1 MRKGLIAVG
10 VLVVAGGVTAVL
22 YSKSNSSKTNGFK
35 TVSVARGSVV
45 EKALAIGAIRPKREI
60 AVKSKISGI
69 VKTSFRE
76 IGDKVKPGDPLF
88 EILPDPT
95 PMELTEARREV
106 EIARNVFE
114 QAKKKYDRSLTLKD
128 QGVLST
134 QDWDQADKDV
144 QDAQIRLS
152 LSTER
157 LALIEKGRVKGDR
170 QGDRLSVESVIRA
183 PIAGTVLEL
192 LVNEGDPV
200 VPLTSYQAG
209 TALTNL
215 ADMNTLVF
223 KGTVDEIDVG
233 KLHEGM
239 AAHIKIGALPDAKVE
254 GKIYKISPKSK
265 TAEGATLFDVEI
277 ELLPAKD
284 VVLRAG
290 YSANAE
296 IAVREKHAV
305 LVVPERLVTFADG
318 KATVE
323 LPGATEKA
331 PPTKKEVKVGL
342 SDGMNVEVAEGL
354 KEKDLVIERPPKK
367 IE

>member
-1 MRKGLIAVG
+1 MSPPMRKGLIASA
-10 VLVVAGGVTAVL
+10 LVVLAGGVAAAL
-22 YSKSNSSKTNGFK
+22 YSKSNSSNPNGFK
-35 TVSVARGSVV
+35 MVPVTRGSVT

-69 VKTSFRE
+69 VKTSYRE
-76 IGDKVKPGDPLF
+76 VGDTVRPGDPLF
-88 EILPDPT
+88 EIIPDPT

-106 EIARNVFE
+106 EIARNVFD
-114 QAKKKYDRSLTLKD
+114 QAKKKYDRALTLKN
-128 QGVLST
+128 QGILAT
-134 QDWDQADKDV
+134 QDWDQADKDI
-144 QDAQIRLS
+144 QDAKIRLE
-152 LSTER
+152 LANER
-157 LALIEKGRVKGDR
+157 LALIEKGRVKT
-170 QGDRLSVESVIRA
+170 QLMAVESVIRA

-215 ADMNTLVF
+215 ADMSTLIF

-233 KLHEGM
+233 KLREEM
-239 AAHIKIGALPDAKVE
+239 PAHIKIGALPDAKVE
-254 GKIYKISPKSK
+254 GKVYMISPKSK
-265 TAEGATLFDVEI
+265 TAEGATLFDIEI
-277 ELLPAKD
+277 ELLPARD

-296 IAVREKHAV
+296 IVVREKHDV
-305 LVVPERLVTFADG
+305 LLVPERLVTFADG

-323 LPGATEKA
+323 VPGATEKDE
-331 PPTKKEVKVGL
+331 PVKKEIETGL
-342 SDGMNVEVAEGL
+342 SDGMNVEVAQGL
-354 KEKDLVIERPPKK
+354 AEKDQVVERPPKK

>member
-1 MRKGLIAVG
+1 MRKGLIA
-10 VLVVAGGVTAVL
+10 TAVL
-22 YSKSNSSKTNGFK
+22 VIVGGLTAFLYSHSNSSNASGFK
-35 TVSVARGSVV
+35 TVAVTRGSVV

-69 VKTSFRE
+69 VKTSYRE
-76 IGDKVKPGDPLF
+76 IGDIVRPGDPLF
-88 EILPDPT
+88 DILPDPT

-106 EIARNVFE
+106 EIAKNVFD
-114 QAKKKYDRSLTLKD
+114 QARKKYDRSRALNE
-128 QGVLST
+128 QGILAT
-134 QDWDQADKDV
+134 QDWDQAEKDV
-144 QDAQIRLS
+144 QDATIRLG

-157 LALIEKGRVKGDR
+157 LALIEKGRVKTER
-170 QGDRLSVESVIRA
+170 MAVESVIRA

-215 ADMNTLVF
+215 ADMTLLIF

-239 AAHIKIGALPDAKVE
+239 PAHIKIGALPEAKVE
-254 GKIYKISPKSK
+254 GKVYKISPKSR

-277 ELLPAKD
+277 ELLPAAGT
-284 VVLRAG
+284 VLRAG

-296 IAVREKHAV
+296 IAVREKHGV
-305 LVVPERLVTFADG
+305 LLVPERLVTFADG
-318 KATVE
+318 KASVE
-323 LPGATEKA
+323 LPGKAEKDA
-331 PPTKKEVKVGL
+331 PVKKEIKTGL

-354 KEKDLVIERPPKK
+354 ADKDLVVERPPKK

>member
-10 VLVVAGGVTAVL
+10 VLVIAGGVTAVL
-22 YSKSNSSKTNGFK
+22 YSKANSSKTNGFK
-35 TVSVARGSVV
+35 TVSVVRGSVV

-106 EIARNVFE
+106 EIARNVFD
-114 QAKKKYDRSLTLKD
+114 QAKKKYDRSQTLKN
-128 QGVLST
+128 QGILST

-157 LALIEKGRVKGDR
+157 LALIEKGRVKGDH

-215 ADMNTLVF
+215 ADMNTLIF

-277 ELLPAKD
+277 ELLPASG

-323 LPGATEKA
+323 LPGATDKV
-331 PPTKKEVKVGL
+331 PPTKKEIKVGL

-354 KEKDLVIERPPKK
+354 KETDLVIERPPKK

>member
-1 MRKGLIAVG
+1 MRKGLIAAGFIVI
-10 VLVVAGGVTAVL
+10 VGGVTAAL
-22 YSKSNSSKTNGFK
+22 YSKSNSSSVNGLK
-35 TVSVARGSVV
+35 TVPVVRGSVV
-45 EKALAIGAIRPKREI
+45 EKALAIGAIKPKREI

-76 IGDKVKPGDPLF
+76 IGDRVRPGDPLF

-95 PMELTEARREV
+95 PMELTEARREL
-106 EIARNVFE
+106 EIAKNVFD
-114 QAKKKYDRSLTLKD
+114 QAKKKYDRSRTLKD
-128 QGVLST
+128 QGILAT
-134 QDWDQADKDV
+134 QDWDQAEKDI

-152 LSTER
+152 LAGER
-157 LALIEKGRVKGDR
+157 LALIEKGRVKTAR
-170 QGDRLSVESVIRA
+170 MEVESIIRA

-215 ADMNTLVF
+215 ADMTTLVF

-239 AAHIKIGALPDAKVE
+239 PAHIKVGALPEAKVE

-277 ELLPAKD
+277 ELLPGQG

-296 IAVREKHAV
+296 IAVREKHDV
-305 LVVPERLVTFADG
+305 LTIPERLVTFQDG
-318 KATVE
+318 KASVE
-323 LPGATEKA
+323 LPGKAEKDA
-331 PPTKKEVKVGL
+331 PVKREIKTGL
-342 SDGMNVEVAEGL
+342 SDGMSVEVAEGL
-354 KEKDLVIERPPKK
+354 TEKDLVIERPPKK

>member
-1 MRKGLIAVG
+1 MRKGLVAAG
-10 VLVVAGGVTAVL
+10 VVVVVGGVAAVL
-22 YSKSNSSKTNGFK
+22 YSKSNSSKVNGFK
-35 TVSVARGSVV
+35 TVPVARGSVV
-45 EKALAIGAIRPKREI
+45 EKALAIGAIKPKREI

-69 VKTSFRE
+69 VQTSFRE
-76 IGDKVKPGDPLF
+76 IGDQVKPGDPLF
-88 EILPDPT
+88 EIIPDPT

-106 EIARNVFE
+106 EIARNVFD
-114 QAKKKYDRSLTLKD
+114 QARKKYDRSRTLKD
-128 QGVLST
+128 QGILAT
-134 QDWDQADKDV
+134 QDWDVADKEI
-144 QDAQIRLS
+144 QDAKIRLELAS
-152 LSTER
+152 ER
-157 LALIEKGRVKGDR
+157 LALIEKGRVKTER
-170 QGDRLSVESVIRA
+170 MAVESIIRA

-215 ADMNTLVF
+215 ADMKTLVF

-239 AAHIKIGALPDAKVE
+239 PAHIKIGALPDAKVE
-254 GKIYKISPKSK
+254 GRIDKISPKSR

-296 IAVREKHAV
+296 IAVREKHDV
-305 LVVPERLVTFADG
+305 LVIPERLVTFADG

-323 LPGATEKA
+323 VPGATEKA
-331 PPTKKEVKVGL
+331 EPAKREIKAGL

-354 KEKDLVIERPPKK
+354 KEKDLVVERPPKK

>member
-10 VLVVAGGVTAVL
+10 VLVIVGGLSAAL
-22 YSKSNSSKTNGFK
+22 YSKSTAGRTNGLK
-35 TVSVARGSVV
+35 TVAVARGSVV
-45 EKALAIGAIRPKREI
+45 EKALAIGAIKPKREI
-60 AVKSKISGI
+60 AVKSKISCI

-76 IGDKVKPGDPLF
+76 IGDKVRPGDPLF

-106 EIARNVFE
+106 EIAQNVFD
-114 QAKKKYDRSLTLKD
+114 QAKKKYDRARTLKN
-128 QGVLST
+128 QGILAT
-134 QDWDQADKDV
+134 QDWDQAEKDI

-152 LSTER
+152 LSSER
-157 LALIEKGRVKGDR
+157 LALIEKGRVKGNL
-170 QGDRLSVESVIRA
+170 QGNRLAVESIIRA

-209 TALTNL
+209 TPLTNL
-215 ADMNTLVF
+215 ADMNTLVC

-239 AAHIKIGALPDAKVE
+239 PAHIKIGALPEAKVE
-254 GKIYKISPKSK
+254 GRIYKISPKSK

-277 ELLPAKD
+277 ELIPAKD

-296 IAVREKHAV
+296 IAVREKHDV
-305 LVVPERLVTFADG
+305 LVLPERLVTFADG
-318 KATVE
+318 KASVE

-331 PPTKKEVKVGL
+331 EPTKKEIKTGL

-354 KEKDLVIERPPKK
+354 REKDLVVERPPKK

>member
-1 MRKGLIAVG
+1 MRKGLVAAG
-10 VLVVAGGVTAVL
+10 VVVVVGGVAAVL
-22 YSKSNSSKTNGFK
+22 YSKSNSSKVNGFK
-35 TVSVARGSVV
+35 TVPVARGSVV
-45 EKALAIGAIRPKREI
+45 EKALAIGAIKPKREI

-69 VKTSFRE
+69 VQTSFRE
-76 IGDKVKPGDPLF
+76 IGDQVKPGDPLF
-88 EILPDPT
+88 EIIPDPT

-106 EIARNVFE
+106 EIARNVFD
-114 QAKKKYDRSLTLKD
+114 QARKKYDRSRTLKD
-128 QGVLST
+128 QGILAT
-134 QDWDQADKDV
+134 QDWDVADKEI
-144 QDAQIRLS
+144 QDAKIRLELAS
-152 LSTER
+152 ER
-157 LALIEKGRVKGDR
+157 LALIEKGRVKTER
-170 QGDRLSVESVIRA
+170 MAVESIIRA

-215 ADMNTLVF
+215 ADMKTLVF

-239 AAHIKIGALPDAKVE
+239 PAHIKIGALPDAKVE
-254 GKIYKISPKSK
+254 GRIYKISPKSK

-296 IAVREKHAV
+296 IAVREKHDV
-305 LVVPERLVTFADG
+305 LVIPERLVTFADG

-323 LPGATEKA
+323 VPGATEKA
-331 PPTKKEVKVGL
+331 EPAKREIKAGL

-354 KEKDLVIERPPKK
+354 KEKDLVVERPPKK

>member
-1 MRKGLIAVG
+1 MRKGLIATG
-10 VLVVAGGVTAVL
+10 VVVIAGGVTAFL
-22 YSKSNSSKTNGFK
+22 YSHSNSSNANGFK
-35 TVSVARGSVV
+35 TVAVIRGSVV

-69 VKTSFRE
+69 VKTSYRE
-76 IGDKVKPGDPLF
+76 IGDIVRPGDPLF
-88 EILPDPT
+88 DILPDPT

-106 EIARNVFE
+106 EIAKNVFD
-114 QAKKKYDRSLTLKD
+114 QAKKKYDRSRALND
-128 QGVLST
+128 QGILAT
-134 QDWDQADKDV
+134 QDWDQAEKDV
-144 QDAQIRLS
+144 QDATIRLG

-157 LALIEKGRVKGDR
+157 LALIEKGRVKTER
-170 QGDRLSVESVIRA
+170 MAVESVIRA

-215 ADMNTLVF
+215 ADMTTLIF

-239 AAHIKIGALPDAKVE
+239 PAHIKIGALPEAKVE
-254 GKIYKISPKSK
+254 GKVYKISPKSR

-277 ELLPAKD
+277 QLLPAAGT
-284 VVLRAG
+284 VLRAG

-296 IAVREKHAV
+296 IAVREKHDV
-305 LVVPERLVTFADG
+305 LLLPERLVTFADG
-318 KATVE
+318 KASVE
-323 LPGATEKA
+323 LPGKAEKDA
-331 PPTKKEVKVGL
+331 PVKREIKTGL

-354 KEKDLVIERPPKK
+354 ADKDLVVERPPKK

>member
-1 MRKGLIAVG
+1 MRKR
-10 VLVVAGGVTAVL
+10 LVVAGVLVAAGGVAAML
-22 YSKSNSSKTNGFK
+22 YSRSNVDAATGFK
-35 TVSVARGSVV
+35 TVAVTRGSVA

-76 IGDKVKPGDPLF
+76 VGDVVQPGDPLF

-95 PMELTEARREV
+95 PMELTEARREL
-106 EIARNVFE
+106 EIARNVFA
-114 QAKKKYDRSLTLKD
+114 QAEKKFARSRTLKE
-128 QGVLST
+128 QGILAT
-134 QDWDQADKDV
+134 QDWEQAEKDV
-144 QDAQIRLS
+144 QDARIREELAA
-152 LSTER
+152 EK
-157 LALIEKGRVKGDR
+157 LALIEKGRVKSARNAGA
-170 QGDRLSVESVIRA
+170 VESIIRA
-183 PIAGTVLEL
+183 PIRGTVLEL

-215 ADMNTLVF
+215 ADMATLVF

-233 KLHEGM
+233 KLQEGM
-239 AAHIKIGALPDAKVE
+239 PAQIKVGALPDAKV
-254 GKIYKISPKSK
+254 GGRVYKIAPKSK

-277 ELLPAKD
+277 ELLPAVG

-296 IAVREKHAV
+296 IAVREKKDV
-305 LVVPERLVTFADG
+305 LLLPERLVSFDDG
-318 KATVE
+318 KASVE
-323 LPGATEKA
+323 LPSAGSA
-331 PPTKKEVKVGL
+331 PPAKKEIKTGL

-354 KEKDLVIERPPKK
+354 KEKDLVVERPPKK